1 MHGATR
7 HELARV
13 PSDHITPAPG
23 SSLRATHGRGRWAH
37 RLAVALVAA
46 TVLGVPAVAA
56 SAAQPTGPGQPV
68 EQPAAEC
75 PGTISCTYGERNFLP
90 NGYRVQKLE
99 VCGANCTSQYW
110 VSLMADGT
118 ALVTTDPVRGGGVVA
133 VGQPAGSQD
142 PHPPVRLVLPDYQQ
156 GDAACCPS
164 QYADTTYTWDAAAGT
179 LVAGEPDIIP
189 ATDFAGWDA
198 LRANLQSDHFVVVF
212 P

>member
-7 HELARV
+7 HELAQV
-13 PSDHITPAPG
+13 PSDHITPAPA
-23 SSLRATHGRGRWAH
+23 SSLRATHGRGRWAR

-46 TVLGVPAVAA
+46 TVLGVPAVVAW
-56 SAAQPTGPGQPV
+56 AAQPTGPGQPV

-133 VGQPAGSQD
+133 VGQPANPQD
-142 PHPPVRLVLPDYQQ
+142 AHPSVRLVLPDYQQ

-179 LVAGEPDIIP
+179 LVAGDPTIIP
-189 ATDFAGWDA
+189 AADFAGWDA
-198 LRANLQSDHFVVVF
+198 LRANLQSDHFVTVF